1 MADEEH
7 VNACLRAEQLR
18 WKRREEEEEE
28 EEEDEEVER

>member
-7 VNACLRAEQLR
+7 VSACLRAEQLR